1 MFCNYCGG
9 QNPEDALFCSK
20 CGRAIPRQQERL
32 EPQPSEGFSH
42 QTEQQ
47 KPQQSAAQTQSQDL
61 KRKVRRHQVRLWLAV
76 TFLTLV
82 LFAAGLLGTQRS
94 TGKSSTVAPALLVA
108 IIWVVIAR
116 TQLTKLQNQYFAF
129 EEAQGNRYIRGNA
142 QMARRGLYL
151 VAIAL
156 GCISFGWGNHIA
168 WKKARWES
176 LLARA
181 SELGNRNTQRRS
193 QLAAIRQV
201 EAATFVEYVQQC
213 RELEPLLDDVERT
226 LHEAH
231 EIYDAMDELGLEP
244 SVRETMT
251 LMRKVANVEAE
262 ILALLRQEVFHANKL
277 SALPPREQDAY
288 YTAIIEPI
296 RREQERLANE
306 ELSMLREAERRGI
319 KLPSDVSEQL
329 K

>member
-1 MFCNYCGG
+1 
-9 QNPEDALFCSK
+9 
-20 CGRAIPRQQERL
+20 
-32 EPQPSEGFSH
+32 
-42 QTEQQ
+42 
-47 KPQQSAAQTQSQDL
+47 
-61 KRKVRRHQVRLWLAV
+61 
-76 TFLTLV
+76 
-82 LFAAGLLGTQRS
+82 
-94 TGKSSTVAPALLVA
+94 
-108 IIWVVIAR
+108 
-116 TQLTKLQNQYFAF
+116 
-129 EEAQGNRYIRGNA
+129 
-142 QMARRGLYL
+142 MARRGLYL